1 MIRTIRH
8 ALRASLFAA
17 SFALPAG
24 LAAQGGNDAGTFRIW
39 VGGQPVGT
47 EEFSIRSTGS
57 GSGGQVVASGRV
69 NLRLPTGTLELAPR
83 LRATGIQ
90 SDPVAYEV
98 EIGGDSPRRI
108 VGTVGNGRFS
118 EKTVTASGEQL
129 HEYVASAGAVVLDE
143 GVAHHYYFIAQRGP
157 GRIPVLI
164 PRENRQALATVTN
177 RGEES
182 VEINGK
188 RVQLFHIV
196 VQLAGGGERHVWV
209 DSLNRVI
216 KVEIPG
222 SGYLAV
228 RTEIPR

>member
-1 MIRTIRH
+1 MIRTIRR

-188 RVQLFHIV
+188 RV
-196 VQLAGGGERHVWV
+196 
-209 DSLNRVI
+209 
-216 KVEIPG
+216 
-222 SGYLAV
+222 
-228 RTEIPR
+228 

>member
-1 MIRTIRH
+1 MIRTIRR